1 MLSIYDESGW
11 LPKWELN
18 STETTTMV
26 GDPAGIIIADTYL
39 RGIKDFNIEK
49 AYKAMI
55 KSATQLDKNLK
66 AMLSPIFLFQH

>member
-1 MLSIYDESGW
+1 MMKVDGSQNG
-11 LPKWELN
+11 KLN

-49 AYKAMI
+49 AYEG
-55 KSATQLDKNLK
+55 N
-66 AMLSPIFLFQH
+66 

>member
-1 MLSIYDESGW
+1 MA
-11 LPKWELN
+11 PKMELN

-55 KSATQLDKNLK
+55 KSATQLDKNLLRPGNK
-66 AMLSPIFLFQH
+66 RIH